1 MVNHTFGK
9 KDNTLRRTIL
19 NKKTIETTNAPSA
32 IGPYS
37 QGNIVNNILYTSGQL
52 PINPKTGEM
61 PKDIKEQTKQ
71 SLNNIKAI
79 LEAAN
84 TSLEN
89 VFKTTVFLSDM
100 NNFGLMNEIYN
111 EFFKSDYPSRSAVEV
126 SRLPK
131 DALVE
136 IEAIALIK

>member
-1 MVNHTFGK
+1 VVNHIFEK
-9 KDNTLRRTIL
+9 KDNNSRRFIL
-19 NKKTIETTNAPSA
+19 DKKTIETTNAPSA

-100 NNFGLMNEIYN
+100 NNFGLMNEMYN